1 MNWTSQPQSL
11 PSLSSHTTG
20 PWLDKTQ
27 AHSGYVDSLSG
38 CVGTPLFPL
47 CTPWRYSLSH
57 VEDVLSTLTTVVHYC
72 NSWVSMENKFCA
84 SRKNETGG
92 EVGGLTERHD
102 SFWAL
107 LQKGLDCPQV
117 GPFAEV
123 GVNKQSY
130 GLLGPPLL
138 PMKLFFSL
146 YALWLAETPHEL
158 FNECVS

>member
-1 MNWTSQPQSL
+1 MS
-11 PSLSSHTTG
+11 
-20 PWLDKTQ
+20 
-27 AHSGYVDSLSG
+27 
-38 CVGTPLFPL
+38 
-47 CTPWRYSLSH
+47 
-57 VEDVLSTLTTVVHYC
+57 TTVTVEC
-72 NSWVSMENKFCA
+72 PWENKFCA

-123 GVNKQSY
+123 GINKQSY

-138 PMKLFFSL
+138 PMKLFFQSVC
-146 YALWLAETPHEL
+146 
-158 FNECVS
+158 FVIG